1 MISSCWRAAS
11 SVFLAS
17 SSEMLAICTL
27 ASPLTKKQQLQEP
40 ETMVSLWF
48 VQGKKKVVI
57 TRQGKKW
64 RGHMTMSLGG
74 ESPSSSMGLVCPEE
88 EPTPSCGSQGQYGS
102 LTSLPRVTSPEMR
115 QALAVSPEAP
125 HQTEGDSHQFH
136 MFHTNTSPVTGTPV
150 ALCSRREL
158 LRAQH
163 NSPGCLQPIFTAITH
178 STRFKHRVCFTGIL
192 LTPQIFC
199 LPFCLILMCK
209 LLMERVGEGT

>member
-150 ALCSRREL
+150 ACT
-158 LRAQH
+158 AQLPWVFAAHIHSH
-163 NSPGCLQPIFTAITH
+163 NSFY
-178 STRFKHRVCFTGIL
+178 
-192 LTPQIFC
+192 
-199 LPFCLILMCK
+199 
-209 LLMERVGEGT
+209 